1 MWKMENLKLER
12 RRYAD
17 LIVKTAGLRSD
28 RLVRALSEVPRE
40 DYLGSGPWKIMRFT
54 FPITYEDTPDD
65 DPIHLYKDVMVAID
79 AELNLNNGLP
89 SGLSRWI
96 DAMDIQDGDH
106 VVHAGCG
113 TGYYTAVIAQ
123 MVGSSGRVTAIEF
136 DSALASRARSN
147 LRGFPNV
154 DVIAGDATTYD
165 PGLADAILINAG
177 ATHPVALWLDALKE
191 RGRLV
196 FHLVRWQEGSKLGIG
211 NAGWGAT
218 IRVQRQGAAYNARW
232 IGPTGI
238 FPCLGAINSD
248 ADRLLG
254 TALTQ
259 NGLTGI
265 RSLRREV
272 HAPESSCLLH
282 GGGYCFSS
290 APVP

>member
-1 MWKMENLKLER
+1 MENLILAR

-17 LIVKTAGLRSD
+17 LIRQTASLRSD
-28 RLVRALSEVPRE
+28 RLVRALSEVRRE

-54 FPITYEDTPDD
+54 FPLKYEDTPDD
-65 DPIHLYKDVMVAID
+65 DPIHLYKDVLVAID
-79 AELNLNNGLP
+79 AERNLNNGLP
-89 SGLSRWI
+89 SALSRWI

-123 MVGSSGRVTAIEF
+123 MVGSSGRVTAVEF

-154 DVIAGDATTYD
+154 DVIAGDATIYD

-177 ATHPVALWLDALKE
+177 ATHPIRLWLDALKE
-191 RGRLV
+191 GGRLV
-196 FHLVRWQEGSKLGIG
+196 FHLVRWQEGSKLGVG
-211 NAGWGAT
+211 NAGWGVT
-218 IRVQRQGAAYNARW
+218 IRVQRRGARYSAQW
-232 IGPTGI
+232 IRPAAI
-238 FPCLGAINSD
+238 FPCLGAIDSE

-254 TALTQ
+254 ESLNQ

-290 APVP
+290 APVT

>member
-1 MWKMENLKLER
+1 MENLNVAR

-17 LIVKTAGLRSD
+17 LIRQNAGLRSD

-54 FPITYEDTPDD
+54 FPIKYEDTLDD
-65 DPIHLYKDVMVAID
+65 DPVHLYKDVLVAID
-79 AELNLNNGLP
+79 AERNLNNGLP
-89 SGLSRWI
+89 SALARWI
-96 DAMDIQDGDH
+96 DAMDIQNGDH

-123 MVGSSGRVTAIEF
+123 MVGSGGRVTAIEL
-136 DSALASRARSN
+136 DSALASRAKSN

-154 DVIAGDATTYD
+154 DVIADDATTYD

-177 ATHPVALWLDALKE
+177 ATHPVGLWFDALKE
-191 RGRLV
+191 GGRLV

-211 NAGWGAT
+211 NAGWGVT
-218 IRVQRQGAAYNARW
+218 IRVQRRGAAYNAQW
-232 IGPTGI
+232 IGPAGI

-254 TALTQ
+254 NALTQ
-259 NGLTGI
+259 NGLIGV

-272 HAPESSCLLH
+272 HPPESSCLLH
-282 GGGYCFSS
+282 GEGYCFSS
-290 APVP
+290 APVL

>member
-1 MWKMENLKLER
+1 
-12 RRYAD
+12 
-17 LIVKTAGLRSD
+17 
-28 RLVRALSEVPRE
+28 
-40 DYLGSGPWKIMRFT
+40 
-54 FPITYEDTPDD
+54 
-65 DPIHLYKDVMVAID
+65 MVALD
-79 AELNLNNGLP
+79 ASRTLNNGLP
-89 SGLSRWI
+89 SALARWI
-96 DAMDIQDGDH
+96 DAMDIQDGEH

-136 DSALASRARSN
+136 DSVLASRAESN
-147 LRGFPNV
+147 LRRFPNV
-154 DVIAGDATTYD
+154 DVIAGDATTHD

-177 ATHPVALWLDALKE
+177 ATHPMRLWLDALKE
-191 RGRLV
+191 GGPLV

-211 NAGWGAT
+211 NAGLGAT
-218 IRVQRQGAAYNARW
+218 IRVQRQGAAYNAQW
-232 IGPTGI
+232 IGPVGI
-238 FPCLGAINSD
+238 FPCLGAIDSD

-265 RSLRREV
+265 RSLRRDV

-282 GGGYCFSS
+282 GRGYCFSS